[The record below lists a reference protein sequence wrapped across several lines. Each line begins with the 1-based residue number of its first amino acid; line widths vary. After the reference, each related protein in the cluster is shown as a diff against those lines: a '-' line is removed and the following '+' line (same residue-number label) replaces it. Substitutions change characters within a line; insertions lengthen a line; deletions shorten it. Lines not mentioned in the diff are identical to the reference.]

1 MRAKGIRIL
10 VGAVAAIAVILTVG
24 PFLIPVPPL
33 ENTLPPQ
40 ALADPDSLFQEIRGI
55 DVHYKSAGE
64 GEPVFILLHGFGASL
79 FSWREVIEPLSAMGR
94 VIAYDR
100 PAFGLTERPLQ
111 WADGQNPYSPE
122 FQVELVI
129 GMMDNFGIQKAILV
143 GNSAGGT
150 VALNTAL
157 SHPDRVEALI
167 LVDAAVYQGGGA
179 PPFIQPLLG
188 LPQLDHLGPLIARQI
203 SVRGDEFI
211 KSAWSDPSKITPEI
225 FEGYRK
231 PLQAENWDFALW
243 ELTKASRGSTLENN
257 VQDIQIPSLVISGAD
272 DQIVP
277 LELSLRLA
285 EDLPD
290 AQLAVFDHCG
300 HLPQE
305 ECPTEFISS
314 IKDFINQIP
323 DL

>member
-1 MRAKGIRIL
+1 MHVKGRRIL
-10 VGAVAAIAVILTVG
+10 VSTAAAIIVILAVG
-24 PFLIPVPPL
+24 PFLVPVPAL
-33 ENTLPPQ
+33 EDTRPPQ
-40 ALADPDSLFQEIRGI
+40 ALADRDSLFQKVNGLE
-55 DVHYKSAGE
+55 VHYKTAGE

-79 FSWREVIEPLSAMGR
+79 FSWREVMEPLSRAGR

-100 PAFGLTERPLQ
+100 PAFGLTERPLH

-122 FQVELVI
+122 FQVQLVI
-129 GMMDNFGIQKAILV
+129 DLMDSLGIQKAILV

-157 SHPDRVEALI
+157 AHPDRVEALI

-179 PPFIQPLLG
+179 PPFIRPLLG

-203 SVRGDEFI
+203 SVRGDDFI
-211 KSAWSDPSKITPEI
+211 RSAWSDPAQITPEI

-231 PLQAENWDFALW
+231 PLQAENWDVALW
-243 ELTKASRGSTLENN
+243 ELTKASRGSTLADKL
-257 VQDIQIPSLVISGAD
+257 QGIRIPSLVISGAD

-285 EDLPD
+285 DDLPD
-290 AQLAVFDHCG
+290 AQLAVFENCG

-305 ECPTEFISS
+305 ECSAEFMSAVM
-314 IKDFINQIP
+314 DFVNQIP
-323 DL
+323 D